1 MQADLS
7 LDGAGLSHSTA
18 SASPSLGFSFA
29 EEDEEA
35 WWAQQQPETDQ
46 DEDEELAW
54 LDEFVTEQPRGG
66 PHEEDASDHE
76 LDSSFEKDLHRVAQ
90 AMTPVSGKR
99 AAPSQD
105 NSASHTAEKAAEA
118 EEEEREERERAPTV
132 VRMAQ
137 REAEVA
143 AMGLLTAAMQSYVT
157 EKGLFL
163 SPQLGSLPQPQT
175 NPNQI

>member
-1 MQADLS
+1 
-7 LDGAGLSHSTA
+7 
-18 SASPSLGFSFA
+18 
-29 EEDEEA
+29 
-35 WWAQQQPETDQ
+35 
-46 DEDEELAW
+46 
-54 LDEFVTEQPRGG
+54 
-66 PHEEDASDHE
+66 
-76 LDSSFEKDLHRVAQ
+76 
-90 AMTPVSGKR
+90 MTPVSGKR

-105 NSASHTAEKAAEA
+105 NSASHTREPSAEA

-163 SPQLGSLPQPQT
+163 SPQLGSAAAAPQT
-175 NPNQI
+175 NPNPDLIPPDLRGRG